1 MKCEKCGKNEVSFM
15 YHSNVN
21 GKVTEQHLCS
31 HCAEEMGLTHR
42 LAAHSRQIHRLN
54 RSFFGGSLFDDWF
67 SPLPSLMGAG
77 ADIHEDLFE
86 DLFAEMPVLGAGKAA
101 PAVEKQTQPL
111 VEEAEQQAFARTR
124 RINALR
130 LEQQEAIRQ
139 ENFEHAARLRDEIRG
154 LEAEGEQ
161 RL

>member
-1 MKCEKCGKNEVSFM
+1 MKCEKCGKNEVNFM

-31 HCAEEMGLTHR
+31 RCAEELGLTQR
-42 LAAHSRQIHRLN
+42 MAAHSRQIHRLN
-54 RSFFGGSLFDDWF
+54 RDFFGGSLWDDWF
-67 SPLPSLMGAG
+67 SPLPTLMGTAG
-77 ADIHEDLFE
+77 IHEDLFE
-86 DLFAEMPVLGAGKAA
+86 DLFAQMPVLGAGKTA
-101 PAVEKQTQPL
+101 PAAEQQTQPL

-130 LEQQEAIRQ
+130 MEQQEAIRQ
-139 ENFEHAARLRDEIRG
+139 ENFERAAQLRDEIRG
-154 LEAEGEQ
+154 LEAGGEQ